1 MKKNEMY
8 EAPEVKVVEVEVEQG
23 FAVSGGLKS
32 FNYGGHFD
40 DDDE

>member
-23 FAVSGGLKS
+23 FSVSGNGDD
-32 FNYGGHFD
+32 YGYPQ
-40 DDDE
+40 